1 MGRIAAI
8 LSKGGKDVSESI
20 VRMLRA
26 GNSQTP
32 DAEGIATGE
41 DAIIKSRVEASDL
54 PATPAALGYV
64 LNKIEPEDPP
74 QPVSQHDYTFI
85 FEGRLWRDTD
95 RLPTLSTA
103 DTLGKNPEE
112 GLKRLIKE
120 GKGSFSLAALI
131 DGAILGGR
139 DPVGTVPLYFGGDE
153 DIAAMASCMKMLWAV
168 GLDASIFKPGSI
180 LRMSERG
187 TTSEQVRELVQ
198 PPLRDITMDEAA
210 SELDE
215 RIKGAVSSRVR
226 GLSRVSL
233 GFSGGIDS
241 SVLAYYMDKAGVD
254 VDLVC
259 VGLEGSR
266 EFELAEIAAD
276 SMDIPLRLEAF
287 TAEDVEND
295 IDTVL
300 CSIEEPDQMKA
311 SVAIPLHWAARSAT
325 ENGIDVFFSGNG
337 SDELFGGYHRH
348 AQEFEEHGDAVVS
361 LILIDV
367 RESYRVNY
375 ERDHKVCM
383 DAGLELRLP
392 FSNLPLVEWGLAI
405 PPRLKLSGGPGS
417 PRKLVLR
424 SLARRLGLTEEI
436 SMRPKKAIQYSTGV
450 NAALRKIAKREGK
463 SLQDYLSD
471 RFKKLKA
478 ENLWG

>member
-1 MGRIAAI
+1 
-8 LSKGGKDVSESI
+8 
-20 VRMLRA
+20 
-26 GNSQTP
+26 
-32 DAEGIATGE
+32 
-41 DAIIKSRVEASDL
+41 
-54 PATPAALGYV
+54 
-64 LNKIEPEDPP
+64 
-74 QPVSQHDYTFI
+74 
-85 FEGRLWRDTD
+85 
-95 RLPTLSTA
+95 
-103 DTLGKNPEE
+103 
-112 GLKRLIKE
+112 LIKE